1 MNLIYFHQQTQNV
14 YLFLQTGTLVVQYY
28 SKALD
33 GSTARFVFPNFPII
47 CNDGSFKVKDLFVI
61 DLNLE
66 TKCMVKAELDNQA
79 VTPSQAVILLFFNTI
94 SANHVK
100 IHALANWGVNVE
112 PEQETKDAFQA
123 RNSLITVMYNY
134 LGYKVFVYFFPFW
147 KSLGLIDRCIGPA
160 LVSIL

>member
-1 MNLIYFHQQTQNV
+1 M
-14 YLFLQTGTLVVQYY
+14 
-28 SKALD
+28 
-33 GSTARFVFPNFPII
+33 
-47 CNDGSFKVKDLFVI
+47 KDLFVI

-66 TKCMVKAELDNQA
+66 TKSMVKAELDNQS

-94 SANHVK
+94 SANHVI
-100 IHALANWGVNVE
+100 IHALAYWGMNVE
-112 PEQETKDAFQA
+112 SEQETKDAFQA

-160 LVSIL
+160 LVSIPYTMLQKLSKCEVKA

>member
-1 MNLIYFHQQTQNV
+1 MYINNQNFHLFTNV
-14 YLFLQTGTLVVQYY
+14 GTLVVQYY

-33 GSTARFVFPNFPII
+33 GNNARFVFPNFPII
-47 CNDGSFKVKDLFVI
+47 CNDESFKVKDLFVI

-66 TKCMVKAELDNQA
+66 TKSMVKAELDNQS

-160 LVSIL
+160 LVSTLHGDL